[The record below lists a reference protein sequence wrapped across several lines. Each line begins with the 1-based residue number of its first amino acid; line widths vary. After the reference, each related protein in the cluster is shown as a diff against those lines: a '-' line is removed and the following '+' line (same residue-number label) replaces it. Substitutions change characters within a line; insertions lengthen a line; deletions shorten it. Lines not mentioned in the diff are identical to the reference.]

1 MLTPIKK
8 QGDEHI
14 YILLQIGIIDWVSVR
29 YMGIYRF
36 VWMLIGSEITYRDAL
51 SILYEV
57 HVKGNHADRDKILL
71 KKSCHVITP
80 AVAKARS
87 AQVLRNS
94 PLAMPL
100 TGYPLTRGCPA
111 GHLMMPCQSFGCT
124 VKCKSTGILRC
135 SEMSEPQRTESRSE
149 GGEPHRLPRNL
160 FSESVY
166 FPDKLFKINNFS
178 VDEEAVF
185 PDKSEFPTTGPTP
198 TALFSRQLLLRCR
211 LLAA

>member
-14 YILLQIGIIDWVSVR
+14 YILLQISIINWISVR
-29 YMGIYRF
+29 YVDILRF

-57 HVKGNHADRDKILL
+57 HVIGNHADRDKILL

-94 PLAMPL
+94 PLAIPL
-100 TGYPLTRGCPA
+100 SGHCPKGARPAVCALESYPAPPRHQIGRLTR
-111 GHLMMPCQSFGCT
+111 H
-124 VKCKSTGILRC
+124 I
-135 SEMSEPQRTESRSE
+135 
-149 GGEPHRLPRNL
+149 
-160 FSESVY
+160 
-166 FPDKLFKINNFS
+166 
-178 VDEEAVF
+178 
-185 PDKSEFPTTGPTP
+185 
-198 TALFSRQLLLRCR
+198 RCR
-211 LLAA
+211 AGVGGQGKPCGDGKPEGPDVPP

>member
-29 YMGIYRF
+29 YVDILRF
-36 VWMLIGSEITYRDAL
+36 FRMLIGSEITYRDAL

-57 HVKGNHADRDKILL
+57 RVIGNHADRDKILL

-94 PLAMPL
+94 PLAIPLSGHCPKGATRHHQMP
-100 TGYPLTRGCPA
+100 GRSWRAGKPCGDGKPVGPDRPLENGIS
-111 GHLMMPCQSFGCT
+111 GIN
-124 VKCKSTGILRC
+124 KSSSDDRPGPGIC
-135 SEMSEPQRTESRSE
+135 DSKYVEDAKAARSVRVWDRVPMKDI
-149 GGEPHRLPRNL
+149 GR
-160 FSESVY
+160 
-166 FPDKLFKINNFS
+166 
-178 VDEEAVF
+178 EAVLL
-185 PDKSEFPTTGPTP
+185 TTMN
-198 TALFSRQLLLRCR
+198 LLL
-211 LLAA
+211 